1 MKNKS
6 VPFLSE
12 MENIRTYEGERN
24 MSMKIIKPGKATI
37 TVEAN
42 SPQALEKLLE
52 QALFEL
58 KLSSTDDD
66 GFQQALSKTTE
77 GVQAGSLGSYSFQYI
92 APEVDRD
99 EFF

>member
-1 MKNKS
+1 MN
-6 VPFLSE
+6 
-12 MENIRTYEGERN
+12 
-24 MSMKIIKPGKATI
+24 MKIIKPGKATI